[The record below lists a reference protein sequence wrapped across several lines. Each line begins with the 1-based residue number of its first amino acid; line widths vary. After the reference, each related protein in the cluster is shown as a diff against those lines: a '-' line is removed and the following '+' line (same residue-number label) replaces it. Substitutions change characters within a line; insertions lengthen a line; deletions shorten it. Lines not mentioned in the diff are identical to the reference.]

1 MEEKKIIISLVLLA
15 IGVLVLTAGMYYLI
29 KEREDQEARKI
40 YWITQLVGAVLI
52 LGIVIKL
59 LIAGF

>member
-40 YWITQLVGAVLI
+40 YRITQLVGAVLI